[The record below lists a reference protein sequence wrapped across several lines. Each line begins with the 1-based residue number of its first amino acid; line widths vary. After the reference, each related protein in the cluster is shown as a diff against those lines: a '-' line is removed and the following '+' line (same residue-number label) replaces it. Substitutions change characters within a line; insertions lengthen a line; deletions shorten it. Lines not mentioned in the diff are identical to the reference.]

1 MPGYQKEVHPMKI
14 CFPVATDAGLES
26 TLYGHFSSAPLYV
39 MIDTDTDG
47 TTAVANCDQAKPHAG
62 CNPFKALINRQL
74 DGVIVGGIGDG
85 FLKMLNLMGLRVYQ
99 AQSESVKD
107 NVELFKQNALDE
119 LQVQDSELEGMCSS
133 SEGEHHC
140 NHNH

>member
-1 MPGYQKEVHPMKI
+1 MKL

-26 TLYGHFSSAPLYV
+26 ALYGHFASAPLYV
-39 MIDTDTDG
+39 MIDTDTG
-47 TTAVANCDQAKPHAG
+47 CATAVANYDQLEPHAG

-85 FLKMLNLMGLRVYQ
+85 FLKMLNLLGLRVYQ

-107 NVELFKQNALDE
+107 NIELFKQNALDE
-119 LQVQDSELEGMCSS
+119 LQVQDSELEGMCSG

-140 NHNH
+140 NHTH